1 MFSNLIDYKPDGK
14 KIKFDDESLPENLLQ
29 SPRGS
34 PAPIESTDYQQQS
47 INFEM
52 MLQRI
57 KEFQK
62 KLNMDEFK
70 GKSAEMLVCSICYEI
85 HRTID
90 LLRDHYI
97 TVY

>member
-1 MFSNLIDYKPDGK
+1 M
-14 KIKFDDESLPENLLQ
+14 PENLLQ
-29 SPRGS
+29 SPKHS
-34 PAPIESTDYQQQS
+34 PGHVESTDYQQQP

-57 KEFQK
+57 KEFQS
-62 KLNMDEFK
+62 KLNADEFK

-85 HRTID
+85 YRTID

-97 TVY
+97 TVNTIDIR